1 MSKEL
6 RVLIVNRLGLHARAA
21 ARLVNLANQFKS
33 AITVTRTDSGNSA
46 DGKSIL
52 SVIFLAAPM
61 GTELSITASG
71 EDEAAAVHALAKL
84 VWDKFGEET
93 DVY

>member
-1 MSKEL
+1 
-6 RVLIVNRLGLHARAA
+6 
-21 ARLVNLANQFKS
+21 
-33 AITVTRTDSGNSA
+33 
-46 DGKSIL
+46 
-52 SVIFLAAPM
+52 PM
-61 GTELSITASG
+61 GTELSISASG